1 MKKAKN
7 SSQMKKMKYR
17 CPKCNSVQRV
27 EYSPIMSRTLQCDK
41 CGARFITASSKPE
54 ADAKGKEI
62 FQSSLVPCEDCGKEI
77 SSRAEKCPNC
87 GAPTL
92 NTRPKRQKKWPA
104 TAAVTLLVAA
114 ILIVIGFGFVHVING
129 SSLPHPRI
137 VHKDSFGYSETFINI
152 DKITGMPWV
161 FARSKYPIGCRILQK
176 KGHIESDEARERRIS
191 KNSGSNTLAKSFVQ
205 R

>member
-1 MKKAKN
+1 M
-7 SSQMKKMKYR
+7 
-17 CPKCNSVQRV
+17 
-27 EYSPIMSRTLQCDK
+27 
-41 CGARFITASSKPE
+41 
-54 ADAKGKEI
+54 
-62 FQSSLVPCEDCGKEI
+62 
-77 SSRAEKCPNC
+77 
-87 GAPTL
+87 
-92 NTRPKRQKKWPA
+92 
-104 TAAVTLLVAA
+104 AA